1 MSCPNVKE
9 CPCPNVSC
17 ANHAKCC
24 ECVKNHRERGNLPV
38 CLRPK
43 AEAPQGKQ

>member
-9 CPCPNVSC
+9 CACTNISC
-17 ANHAKCC
+17 ANHAQCC
-24 ECVKNHRERGNLPV
+24 LCVKNHRDQGNLPV

-43 AEAPQGKQ
+43 TEAPPEKK